1 MTQFGEYTRNED
13 RYETTVIDGFV
24 VPVEDP
30 AEEAEDHPHLVGED
44 VKAFIDKEI
53 EETKLIVGESYDH
66 AFLTEGTCI
75 IASKPKVGK
84 SYFVMTMALA
94 VAGGHDFLGYETRQ
108 ADVLYFDYE
117 TNEYTRQRR
126 VKNILEANGW
136 EAPEGKLTFS
146 SSKARLGHGFEEM
159 LSEYLTDHPKT
170 ELVIID
176 MYQQIV
182 NEKKSMKEN
191 DYEQAY
197 RNFDSLN
204 TLAKWHHAAIV
215 LVMHS
220 RKEINQ
226 DDPFSNI
233 LGSVGLQGATDQ
245 MLTLGR
251 KGLDGPIRIW
261 GKAKTHDSSPMLT
274 LKHEKSLWS
283 VVDNSEWDGY
293 QERSDNDA
301 EYMWSAVRTLVVKVA
316 QDKGI
321 WKGRASALKDLDAEY
336 GIGVLESPKLIGG
349 FLHRYNGMFMK
360 HDNVRVR
367 IIKNGSGGKHYE
379 ISDGNLPEMPD
390 GFEPTTAANDIP
402 F

>member
-1 MTQFGEYTRNED
+1 MTQYGELSRD
-13 RYETTVIDGFV
+13 DMHRTTVEDGML
-24 VPVEDP
+24 VPMDDEV
-30 AEEAEDHPHLVGED
+30 AEEHPHVDGED
-44 VKAFIDKEI
+44 VKLFMEKEI
-53 EETKLIVGESYDH
+53 KETKLIVGESYDH

-94 VAGGHDFLGYETRQ
+94 VAGGHDFIGYKTNQ
-108 ADVLYFDYE
+108 CNVLYFDYE

-126 VKNILEANGW
+126 LKNILEANGW

-146 SSKARLGHGFEEM
+146 TSKARVGHGFEDM
-159 LSEYLTDHPKT
+159 LAEYLTEHPDT
-170 ELVIID
+170 GLVIID
-176 MYQQIV
+176 MYQQV
-182 NEKKSMKEN
+182 VDEKKSAKEN

-197 RNFDSLN
+197 RNFDALN
-204 TLAKWHHAAIV
+204 ELARWFSVAIV

-251 KGLDGPIRIW
+251 RGLDGPIRIW

-274 LKHEKSLWS
+274 MKHEKSLWT
-283 VVDNSEWDGY
+283 VVDDSEWDGY
-293 QERSDNDA
+293 QERADNDA
-301 EYMWSAVRTLVVKVA
+301 EYMGSDIRTAVIRIAKDQGFWRGRASELRSVA
-316 QDKGI
+316 QD
-321 WKGRASALKDLDAEY
+321 Y
-336 GIGVLESPKLIGG
+336 GIGIGETPKLIGG
-349 FLHRYNGMFMK
+349 FLHRYDGMFLK
-360 HDNVRVR
+360 KDNIRVK
-367 IIKNGSGGKHYE
+367 IVKNGSGSKQYE
-379 ISDGNLPEMPD
+379 ISDGELPE
-390 GFEPTTAANDIP
+390 GFEKSPLMELP